1 MSNIVKHAQSVSLSQ
16 REQKNGHKA
25 GVLWFTGLSG
35 SGKSTLAMALQK
47 ELFDRDLMVT
57 VLDGDNVRYGLNSDL
72 GFEESDR
79 VENLRRVSE
88 VAKLLAESGMIVITS
103 FISPYAKERERVRNI
118 IAPIPFLEVHINA
131 SLEMV
136 ESRDPKGLYAK
147 ARQGEISN
155 FTGLDAPY
163 EIPTHADFTLDTE
176 INSVDECVQKLMTEL
191 TKRTFI

>member
-16 REQKNGHKA
+16 REHKNGHKA